1 MGSNP
6 AACASELLSNG
17 GFEAGLAPW
26 VAYTTGQDPLD
37 YDAAAS
43 ADVGVIPYEGQ
54 RLGWLGGVP
63 SETNRLSQEVTLP
76 ADAARVAF
84 RGALRIQLFEQ
95 HTLVDFLR
103 GTLVVAGQ
111 RIPLFVFDNGDVN
124 EDWLGLAPPAVDVT
138 AYAGQ
143 TLMLE
148 IESDLGVGPGTNFFL
163 DAISL
168 VSECAQ

>member
-1 MGSNP
+1 M
-6 AACASELLSNG
+6 NG

-43 ADVGVIPYEGQ
+43 ADIGVIPHEGQ

-76 ADAARVAF
+76 VAAARVAF
-84 RGALRIQLFEQ
+84 AGALRIQVFEQ

-103 GTLVVAGQ
+103 ASLVIAGQ
-111 RIPLFVFDNGDVN
+111 RIPLFEFDNGDAT
-124 EDWLGLAPPAVDVT
+124 EDWFVHVVPSVDVA

-143 TLMLE
+143 TLTLE
-148 IESDLGVGPGTNFFL
+148 IESEVGVGPGTNFFL
-163 DAISL
+163 DGLSL
-168 VSECAQ
+168 VSECAP